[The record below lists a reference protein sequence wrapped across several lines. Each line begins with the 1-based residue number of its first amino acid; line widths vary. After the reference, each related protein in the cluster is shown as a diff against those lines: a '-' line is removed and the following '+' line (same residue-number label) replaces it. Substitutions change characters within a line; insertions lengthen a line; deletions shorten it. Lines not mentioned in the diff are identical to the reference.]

1 MQQKWL
7 YFARIIASRGLVRE
21 SGVLWGLSEFT
32 LGPMGGF
39 WVVLLWRAALE
50 TKCESLV
57 WALLLLHNMRS
68 LPGNGTAFPETN
80 VECAALGGLASNKGS
95 ETSSYALSNV

>member
-1 MQQKWL
+1 MGETGVL
-7 YFARIIASRGLVRE
+7 RGLTK
-21 SGVLWGLSEFT
+21 FT

-39 WVVLLWRAALE
+39 WDVLLWKAALE

-68 LPGNGTAFPETN
+68 LPGNGNAFPGKH
-80 VECAALGGLASNKGS
+80 VEYAAVGGFASNKGS
-95 ETSSYALSNV
+95 ETSSYALPNV